1 MSTDDMEKLKRLTI
15 VALVSDDRLMNTLV
29 LKGGNALSLVHDL
42 RARASFDLDFSMEG
56 DFAPEELDELEKR
69 MADRL
74 KQTFAPENYTVFDIK
89 LEPQPSHIVDDVMEF
104 WGGYSLE
111 FKLIASQRFAE
122 LDGDI
127 DAIRREAIP
136 PRPGGR
142 ARFKIDIS
150 KCEHCAGKKAF
161 EMDEFTVYVYTP
173 AMIVC
178 EKIRAIC
185 QQAAEY
191 AAFVGKNRAAR
202 ARDFFDI
209 RETVRRFKIDVTDP
223 EILKLI
229 ANMFHAK
236 RVPLAS
242 LRQLETDR
250 DFHRQGWDAVRD
262 TVDPRV
268 RLRDFD
274 YYFEYVHGL
283 CLKIAIAL
291 DE

>member
-1 MSTDDMEKLKRLTI
+1 
-15 VALVSDDRLMNTLV
+15 MNTLV

-69 MADRL
+69 MAGRL
-74 KQTFAPENYTVFDIK
+74 KQAFAPENYTVFDVK

-111 FKLIASQRFAE
+111 FKLIASHRFDE
-122 LDGDI
+122 LDGDMQ
-127 DAIRREAIP
+127 AIRREAIP

-142 ARFKIDIS
+142 ARFEIDIS
-150 KCEHCAGKKAF
+150 KCEHCAGKEAF
-161 EMDEFTVYVYTP
+161 EIDQYTVYVYTP

-191 AAFVGKNRAAR
+191 AAFVGKHRAAR
-202 ARDFFDI
+202 APDFFDI
-209 RETVRRFKIDVTDP
+209 HETVRRFKIDVTDP
-223 EILKLI
+223 EILKLVE
-229 ANMFHAK
+229 NMFHAN

-242 LRQLETDR
+242 LRQLDTDR
-250 DFHRQGWDAVRD
+250 DFHRQGWDSVRD
-262 TVDPRV
+262 TVDPGIK
-268 RLRDFD
+268 LRDFVS
-274 YYFEYVHGL
+274 YFEYVHGL
-283 CLKIAIAL
+283 CLKIANAL